1 MHSPVR
7 ELYLSPEASQQ
18 IASHLQDYPRL
29 TLDPIAE
36 ADLVQLGIGAYAPL
50 TGFMVREQYQSSLE
64 TMRLP
69 DGRLW
74 PIPIALPAQA
84 EEVPQLSPDRPVALL
99 DSTGSLRGLMWVQDI
114 WARNPEQEALAVY
127 GTRDLR
133 HPGVASL
140 FRRPPYY
147 VGGPIRLVTPLPQ
160 PVGSTTANSSRL
172 PATPAAVRRRLRELG
187 WRQVGGFQTRNPLH
201 YGHLYLLDE
210 ALETVDG
217 ILLHP
222 LVGPTKPD
230 DLPASVRLEVYRQT
244 ISGYLPPG
252 RVLLALYSGPMR
264 YAGPREALLHAL
276 VRRNFGCTHFL
287 IGRDHAGVGR
297 YYPPDAARE
306 LVVAFGREL
315 GITPLPFET
324 AFYCQQCGRPT
335 IAKRCPHPPEQHR
348 PLAGTE
354 VRRRLQRGQP
364 VDDMFP
370 PEIAAILR
378 TYYNRSA
385 LVEEH
390 GERSQASN
398 PSAAIPGQATTS
410 H

>member
-1 MHSPVR
+1 MPSPVR

-29 TLDPIAE
+29 QLDPMAE

-64 TMRLP
+64 AMRLP

-74 PIPIALPAQA
+74 PIPIALPAPT
-84 EEVPQLSPDRPVALL
+84 EDVRQLSPDRPVALL
-99 DSTGSLRGLMWVQDI
+99 DSCGSLRGLMWVQDI
-114 WARNPEQEALAVY
+114 WARDPEEEALAVY

-147 VGGPIRLVTPLPQ
+147 VGGPIRLVAPRPQ
-160 PVGSTTANSSRL
+160 PEGTTTGGACL
-172 PATPAAVRRRLRELG
+172 PSTPAAVRHRLRQLG
-187 WRQVGGFQTRNPLH
+187 WEKVAGFQTRNPLH
-201 YGHLYLLDE
+201 YGHLYLLEE
-210 ALETVDG
+210 ALESVDG

-222 LVGPTKPD
+222 LIGPTKPD

-244 ISGYLPPG
+244 VSEYLPPG

-287 IGRDHAGVGR
+287 IGRDHAGVGH

-306 LVVAFGREL
+306 LVVAFGSEL

-324 AFYCQQCGRPT
+324 AFYCQQCGGPT
-335 IAKRCPHPPEQHR
+335 IAKRCPHPPEYHR

-354 VRRRLQRGQP
+354 VRRRLLRGQP

-378 TYYNRSA
+378 TYYKASA
-385 LVEEH
+385 L
-390 GERSQASN
+390 GENREATSQA
-398 PSAAIPGQATTS
+398 PTPFTAIADQARTS
-410 H
+410 E

>member
-1 MHSPVR
+1 MHAPVR
-7 ELYLSPEASQQ
+7 ELYLSPEASLQ
-18 IASHLQDYPRL
+18 IAAHLQDYPHL
-29 TLDPIAE
+29 FLDPMAE

-50 TGFMVREQYQSSLE
+50 TGFMVREQYRSSLE

-74 PIPIALPAQA
+74 PIPIALPARA
-84 EEVPQLSPDRPVALL
+84 EEVRPLSPDRPVALL
-99 DSTGSLRGLMWVQDI
+99 DFTGRLRGLMWVQDV
-114 WARNPEQEALAVY
+114 WARDPEEEALAVY

-133 HPGVASL
+133 HPGVAFL

-147 VGGPIRLVTPLPQ
+147 VGGPIRLLAPRPQ
-160 PVGSTTANSSRL
+160 PQGTTTGAARL
-172 PATPAAVRRRLRELG
+172 PSTPAAVRRRLRELG
-187 WRQVGGFQTRNPLH
+187 WSQVAGFQTRNPLH
-201 YGHLYLLDE
+201 YGHLYLLEE
-210 ALETVDG
+210 ALQNVDG

-230 DLPASVRLEVYRQT
+230 DLPAAVRLEVYRRT
-244 ISGYLPPG
+244 VSAYLPSG

-264 YAGPREALLHAL
+264 YAGPREAVLHAL

-287 IGRDHAGVGR
+287 IGRDHAGVGD

-306 LVVAFGREL
+306 LVMAFGREL
-315 GITPLPFET
+315 GITPMPFET
-324 AFYCQQCGRPT
+324 AFYCQKCGRST
-335 IAKRCPHPPEQHR
+335 IAKRCPHPPEDHR

-370 PEIAAILR
+370 PEIAEILR
-378 TYYNRSA
+378 TYYNASA
-385 LVEEH
+385 L
-390 GERSQASN
+390 GEDREAKSQASN
-398 PSAAIPGQATTS
+398 PPAAVPGRATTS